1 MKIITD
7 LFIFTIFTV
16 GIVTTL
22 AWLLT
27 LPGKLYTWVKDRYFS
42 VK

>member
-16 GIVTTL
+16 GIVTAL
-22 AWLLT
+22 SWLLS
-27 LPGKLYTWVKDRYFS
+27 LPGKLYTWVKDRYFP